1 MPKVCFLYILYS
13 CCSVLFI
20 VRFIALEVVRAGG
33 KDSLHVLIT
42 SHQVFFLR
50 NLEPHAENIILQV
63 KHSDY
68 SQCRNFE
75 KG

>member
-1 MPKVCFLYILYS
+1 MPKVCIYIF
-13 CCSVLFI
+13 CTHVVMLFI

>member
-13 CCSVLFI
+13 CCCVLFI